1 MLRRILEQRL
11 LRVWYKRESGLSD
24 RLLALALSPLEQLAR
39 LYVRKKFRSRIIRS
53 DAEHGALPAV
63 IVIGNIT
70 VGGTGKTPV
79 IIALAQALSN
89 AQYKVGIIAR
99 GYGANV
105 DASGSPVLLEAQSKP
120 EDVGDEPVMVWR
132 RLNSD
137 ESKPCEVPVAVG
149 RDRLAAYELICQKSD
164 LDIVLSDDGLQHYA
178 LPRSVEII
186 VIDGGRAFGNRRL
199 IPAGPLRE
207 PVARIRHAD
216 LLFVNRGSQSDSPIA
231 DEAVTAAGR
240 DGLEAELQST
250 GVPVHGFHVV
260 STSLVALSRKSSS
273 LQNIAKNRFNDKPD
287 ASEAL
292 ATVLSEYAVSQI
304 ILVSGIANPARFHCE
319 FNAILRKAKV
329 SAESFWREPA
339 VNISVEK
346 ISVKNAIFPDH
357 HRYKI
362 SDLQAFIGQPDSIV
376 IMTEK
381 DAVKCA
387 SLLESLESDGND
399 CPPVF
404 SLAVEAVF
412 EGEQPIDI
420 WLSEVLRK
428 VPSSTTTT
436 GKVHHVL

>member
-11 LRVWYKRESGLSD
+11 LRVWYERESGLSD

-39 LYVRKKFRSRIIRS
+39 LYVRKKFRSRIIRPH
-53 DAEHGALPAV
+53 AEHSALPAV

-79 IIALAQALSN
+79 INALAQALSN

-105 DASGSPVLLEAQSKP
+105 DASGSPVLLDAQSKP

-132 RLNSD
+132 HLNCV
-137 ESKPCEVPVAVG
+137 ESMPRKVPVAVG
-149 RDRLAAYELICQKSD
+149 RDRLAAYELICQQSD

-216 LLFVNRGSQSDSPIA
+216 LLFVNRGSHSDSAIA

-240 DGLEAELQST
+240 DGLEDELKAT

-260 STSLVALSRKSSS
+260 NTALVPLSRKGSS

-287 ASEAL
+287 ASEVL
-292 ATVLSEYAVSQI
+292 ATALSEYAVSQI
-304 ILVSGIANPARFHCE
+304 ILVSGIANPTRFHSE
-319 FNAILRKAKV
+319 FDAIFRKAKA
-329 SAESFWREPA
+329 SAESLWCESAASTP
-339 VNISVEK
+339 IEQ

-357 HRYKI
+357 HQYKI
-362 SDLQAFIGQPDSIV
+362 SDLQAFIGQPDSLV

-387 SLLESLESDGND
+387 SLLKSLESDGKG
-399 CPPVF
+399 CAPVF

-412 EGEQPIDI
+412 EGEQPIDT
-420 WLSEVLRK
+420 WLSEILRK
-428 VPSSTTTT
+428 VPSSTTST